1 MYSFSSAKTLV
12 ISFIGMATQEVAIK
26 PNLNI
31 TLKPDTETLEEVIVT
46 AYGTAKKSAFT
57 GSASVIKA
65 DEIGK
70 VQTSYLQPI
79 ITQYFIDNKSEIWL
93 LFLIAHSKR

>member
-1 MYSFSSAKTLV
+1 
-12 ISFIGMATQEVAIK
+12 MATQEVAIK

-57 GSASVIKA
+57 GSASVTYWA
-65 DEIGK
+65 VTLAAYG
-70 VQTSYLQPI
+70 
-79 ITQYFIDNKSEIWL
+79 ITGL
-93 LFLIAHSKR
+93 

>member
-1 MYSFSSAKTLV
+1 MV
-12 ISFIGMATQEVAIK
+12 ISFIGMQSQEVAIK

-65 DEIGK
+65 LNLNSWYIF
-70 VQTSYLQPI
+70 Y
-79 ITQYFIDNKSEIWL
+79 YC
-93 LFLIAHSKR
+93 R